1 MADRPARAGAYHGR
15 VPASALHLLAF
26 FTFAALVIGA
36 LAAWVVG
43 PRRWWAVIVPAGSA
57 FLALWAIGHRSGM
70 AVGPT
75 VILFGFEVNLLF
87 DLGAATLAAAIA
99 ALAQCLV
106 VSRLRGARTG

>member
-1 MADRPARAGAYHGR
+1 
-15 VPASALHLLAF
+15 VPTSALLLLAF
-26 FTFAALVIGA
+26 FTLAAVLIGA

-43 PRRWWAVIVPAGSA
+43 PRRWWAVFVPAAAG
-57 FLALWAIGHRSGM
+57 FLALWGVGHRSGLAM
-70 AVGPT
+70 GPT

-106 VSRLRGARTG
+106 IGRLRRARAG